1 MKLLMKIKQNKT
13 VRTIIQKKCITI
25 STVILSRK
33 GLEAR
38 VYNSGSEPVAW
49 ETITI
54 RRYLN
59 NEFLSSCFDA
69 REQGKI
75 CDSEIRNTGKN
86 NTIDK
91 LFLLSLEEAES
102 MFNSDEERKC
112 AVSEQAKRKGA
123 YSDESTGNV
132 WWWLRT
138 PGEKNARHS
147 GTEPAPGVFL
157 KWKESVPD
165 SKKALHKLAQ
175 DAVLNQ
181 HSPGRQAQDAAV
193 ENSQPML
200 RKRLQEPELFGGE
213 GYAVPRAQRAQ

>member
-75 CDSEIRNTGKN
+75 CDSEIRNKGKN

-138 PGEKNARHS
+138 PGEKKNYEIYVTTNGSIVREGCYAGSLR
-147 GTEPAPGVFL
+147 GVLRPAMWVDGN
-157 KWKESVPD
+157 
-165 SKKALHKLAQ
+165 
-175 DAVLNQ
+175 VL
-181 HSPGRQAQDAAV
+181 
-193 ENSQPML
+193 
-200 RKRLQEPELFGGE
+200 
-213 GYAVPRAQRAQ
+213 

>member
-1 MKLLMKIKQNKT
+1 MSDNEAINENKT
-13 VRTIIQKKCITI
+13 KQDSENNNSEKMHNYKYGDIIRFGTINGLTIEWQVINVRDNK
-25 STVILSRK
+25 VLILSRK

-49 ETITI
+49 ETSTI

-59 NEFLSSCFDA
+59 SEFLSSCFDA

-112 AVSEQAKRKGA
+112 AVSE
-123 YSDESTGNV
+123 
-132 WWWLRT
+132 
-138 PGEKNARHS
+138 
-147 GTEPAPGVFL
+147 
-157 KWKESVPD
+157 
-165 SKKALHKLAQ
+165 
-175 DAVLNQ
+175 
-181 HSPGRQAQDAAV
+181 
-193 ENSQPML
+193 
-200 RKRLQEPELFGGE
+200 
-213 GYAVPRAQRAQ
+213 